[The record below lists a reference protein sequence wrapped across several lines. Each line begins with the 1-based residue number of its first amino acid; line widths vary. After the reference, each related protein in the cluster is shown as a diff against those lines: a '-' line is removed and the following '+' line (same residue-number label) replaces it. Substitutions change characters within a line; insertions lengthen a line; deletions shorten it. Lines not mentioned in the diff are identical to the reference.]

1 MLAQHEAMIRIDNQH
16 GVFPQVILVHHIQHL
31 SQIRITHGHKRP
43 VLIDTVLH
51 LFRCLHHLMVSR
63 PVKHHALVSVFI
75 RLFVAF
81 RCKIRFMGIVIL
93 QLKVPVVGSV
103 IISDKIKPVGEILGN
118 RLIGLILHVITVDV
132 LLPSA
137 EILSSAQVLRNL
149 PFHSALPGVPLL
161 SSDKLVGIVL
171 IYIVSAA
178 LFPVM
183 PVIRSQMGINSVCL

>member
-1 MLAQHEAMIRIDNQH
+1 
-16 GVFPQVILVHHIQHL
+16 
-31 SQIRITHGHKRP
+31 
-43 VLIDTVLH
+43 
-51 LFRCLHHLMVSR
+51 
-63 PVKHHALVSVFI
+63 
-75 RLFVAF
+75 
-81 RCKIRFMGIVIL
+81 MGIVIL
-93 QLKVPVVGSV
+93 QLKVPVVGCV
-103 IISDKIKPVGEILGN
+103 IIPDKIKPVGEILGN
-118 RLIGLILHVITVDV
+118 RLVGLILHVITVDV

-183 PVIRSQMGINSVCL
+183 PVIRSQMGINSIRL